1 MDIRSYL
8 QHNTLL
14 FDGAMG
20 TYFSAQSENPNYPSE
35 YANFTSPHT
44 IRAIHRRYL
53 QAGAMAIRTNS
64 FSLHLGEDCAYDAAA
79 IVTAAYKLAQQE
91 VADTGAYL
99 FCSLGPPPALGG
111 DCLAVYQQ
119 ALDRF
124 IALGGRHF
132 LFETFASCTLVNQLV
147 HYLKEKD
154 ASFFVMA
161 SYAVDPNG
169 VSKTGALLAD
179 LMQQS
184 SPLFDAIGLNCIC
197 GPHHMALHMQSA
209 ARLQLGKPL
218 SAMANASYPTVLGR
232 RVSYHQN
239 PQYFAQQMQT
249 VQASGA
255 AIIGGCCGTTPEFI
269 AQLRKSLDHEGWQ
282 NVPQAVTNAT
292 PESGAMIRKSH
303 FYEALTTQQK
313 PIAVELDPPAR
324 WDIAPFLASAKKLQE
339 AGANLITIADCPV
352 ARARMDSSIL
362 SCKLKRELGLE
373 VMPHMT
379 CRDRNFNATMALLLG
394 LSMEEVAD
402 ILIVTGDPIPTA
414 QRDEVKAVY
423 ESNSR
428 MLMGHI
434 SSLHQTSFASPF
446 YLYGALNINATNID
460 VQLRLAKQKIEKGA
474 MAFFTQPVLS
484 ETGLENLKKAKAE
497 LAVPIV
503 GGILPIV
510 SHRNALFLN
519 NEIPGISVSGEIIDR
534 YAGKTKEE
542 CTALAVELSTE
553 FAAQMAPYV
562 DGYYL
567 ITPFQRVD
575 IITALMRNIRE
586 GSSVYKAEELLK

>member
-1 MDIRSYL
+1 MEIRSYL
-8 QHNTLL
+8 QQNTLL

-20 TYFSAQSENPNYPSE
+20 TYFSAQSENPTYPSE

-53 QAGAMAIRTNS
+53 QAGAMALRTNT
-64 FSLHLGEDCAYDAAA
+64 FSLHIGEDCAYDVTA
-79 IVTAAYKLAQQE
+79 IVTAGYTLAQQE

-99 FCSLGPPPALGG
+99 FCCLGPPPTLAGN
-111 DCLAVYQQ
+111 CLEIYQQ
-119 ALDRF
+119 ALDTF

-132 LFETFASCTLVNQLV
+132 LFETFASCALVNQLTQ
-147 HYLKEKD
+147 YLKEKD
-154 ASFFVMA
+154 ETFFVMA

-169 VSKTGALLAD
+169 VSKTGALMAD

-184 SPLFDAIGLNCIC
+184 SPSLDALGLNCVC
-197 GPHHMALHMQSA
+197 GPHHMALHIQNVAS
-209 ARLQLGKPL
+209 LNLGKPL
-218 SAMANASYPTVLGR
+218 SVMANASYPTVLGR

-239 PQYFAQQMQT
+239 PQYFAQQMRT
-249 VQASGA
+249 VQANGA
-255 AIIGGCCGTTPEFI
+255 AILGGCCGTTPEFI
-269 AQLRKSLDHEGWQ
+269 AQMRKNLDHEGWQ
-282 NVPQAVTNAT
+282 NKPLAATSAAPVSEVT
-292 PESGAMIRKSH
+292 ICKSR
-303 FYEALTTQQK
+303 FYEALTTHQK
-313 PIAVELDPPAR
+313 PIAVELDPPAK
-324 WDIAPFLASAKKLQE
+324 WDIAPFLAGAKKLQE
-339 AGANLITIADCPV
+339 AGANLVTIADCPV

-394 LSMEEVAD
+394 LSMEEVTD

-414 QRDEVKAVY
+414 QREEVKAVY

-428 MLMGHI
+428 MLMEHI

-446 YLYGALNINATNID
+446 YLYGALNINATNMD
-460 VQLRLAKQKIEKGA
+460 TQLRLAKQKIEKGA

-484 ETGLENLKKAKAE
+484 ERGLENLKKAKAE
-497 LAVPIV
+497 LSVPIV

-534 YAGKTKEE
+534 YDGKTKEE
-542 CTALAVELSTE
+542 CTKLAVEISTKI
-553 FAAQMAPYV
+553 AQEMAPYI

-575 IITALMRNIRE
+575 IITALIRNIAE
-586 GSSVYKAEELLK
+586 GT